1 MPVHAAILVHV
12 GAAGHEQCWAAGGR
26 QHLTA
31 KRADSGGRGWYMAH
45 GGNRT
50 GPHVLT
56 ARRLSPSVL
65 GTFRQSRGLA
75 VPKAMP
81 CWPGAFDVHPEGR
94 WLSNRLCAQGYN
106 VDGQVGDGT
115 KSNRLTPT
123 QVHFDG
129 WWEAVSTGDRHTCG
143 IRTGGQLWCWVSA
156 RGCVTLRMGDAV
168 GYAFC

>member
-1 MPVHAAILVHV
+1 MLLLQGMNNAGQLGDGSTSQRNEPTAVA
-12 GAAGHEQCWAAGGR
+12 GAGKWLMVATGQAHTCSLRDDYRLLCWVRSAPSHSFAG
-26 QHLTA
+26 L
-31 KRADSGGRGWYMAH
+31 
-45 GGNRT
+45 
-50 GPHVLT
+50 
-56 ARRLSPSVL
+56 
-65 GTFRQSRGLA
+65 
-75 VPKAMP
+75 KAMP
-81 CWPGAFDVHPEGR
+81 GWSCAFDVHYHGR

-129 WWEAVSTGDRHTCG
+129 WWEAVSTGDHHTCG

-156 RGCVTLRMGDAV
+156 RGCGTVRMGDAV